1 MGIVRC
7 PHQGCNLK
15 ISVPERYLSNPGATI
30 KCPACKHH
38 FCPAELNEG
47 AVVQSSKPQMASS
60 AQRQDA
66 TEIISPHSVEARIQ
80 GANTAVG
87 WLVVHSENAPQQTY
101 DLRTGTQV
109 VGRKSLSRECEIM
122 IETLDNCISRNHF
135 RMTVECHAGK
145 YSYLIED
152 CNSTNGT
159 FIDTKRL
166 KGYERE
172 LKRLAPGEQVY
183 IEDGSIIQA
192 GKTKIVLKTYGAA
205 TNSADATRI
214 VSSSPINKTIIL

>member
-7 PHQGCNLK
+7 PHPGCNLK
-15 ISVPERYLSNPGATI
+15 LSVPDRYMSNPGASI
-30 KCPACKHH
+30 KCPACKQS
-38 FCPAELNEG
+38 FRPSASEG
-47 AVVQSSKPQMASS
+47 TVVQSASPSAASS
-60 AQRQDA
+60 APRQDA
-66 TEIISPHSVEARIQ
+66 TEVITSSSP
-80 GANTAVG
+80 GASPQATDSAVG

-101 DLRTGTQV
+101 ELRTGMQV
-109 VGRKSLSRECEIM
+109 VGRKSQSRECEIM

-135 RMTVECHAGK
+135 RLTVESRGGR

>member
-7 PHQGCNLK
+7 PNPSCNLK
-15 ISVPERYLSNPGATI
+15 ISVPDRYMSSLGMSI
-30 KCPACKHH
+30 KCPACKQP
-38 FCPAELNEG
+38 FCPADMSEETFVQTGSPRGAISTPREDVNEIL
-47 AVVQSSKPQMASS
+47 SSHS
-60 AQRQDA
+60 AGPR
-66 TEIISPHSVEARIQ
+66 SQ
-80 GANTAVG
+80 GASPAVG

-101 DLRTGTQV
+101 DLHIGTQI

-135 RMTVECHAGK
+135 RLTVECRGGM

-172 LKRLAPGEQVY
+172 LKRLAPDEQVY

-205 TNSADATRI
+205 SNSADATRI

>member
-7 PHQGCNLK
+7 PNPSCNLK
-15 ISVPERYLSNPGATI
+15 LNVPDRYMANSGASI
-30 KCPACKHH
+30 KCPACKQS
-38 FCPAELNEG
+38 FRPAAMGEG
-47 AVVQSSKPQMASS
+47 TVVQSASPSAASS
-60 AQRQDA
+60 APRQDA
-66 TEIISPHSVEARIQ
+66 TEVITPPSRGASPQAGS
-80 GANTAVG
+80 AVG

-101 DLRTGTQV
+101 ELRTGMQV

-135 RMTVECHAGK
+135 RLTVECRGGR